1 MIGLKVIVMELL
13 CNYLETSD
21 TTEVGCPFPHDKS
34 YGLIAFPSTEG
45 MSASF
50 KTIHHSPW
58 VCREERDN
66 RRLLNVLFT

>member
-45 MSASF
+45 MSAGF
-50 KTIHHSPW
+50 KTIHHGFVMRKGTTEDS
-58 VCREERDN
+58 
-66 RRLLNVLFT
+66 